1 MVFQGNQSVTK
12 KRVLGAASTNRSVA
26 GTINLVILAAVILW
40 SGCTMPPYDKAAI
53 EAKLQGDRKPAFH
66 ELAVG
71 GRTIFYAETGDPA
84 QPPVAFIHG
93 TPGSWMAFGGYLG
106 DDKLRRAAH
115 MIAVDR
121 PGFGRSG
128 YKQVVLSLREQAA
141 LLAPVL
147 REAFKGRR
155 AILVGHS
162 LGAPIAVRLTMDN
175 PDLVD
180 GLVLVSPSIDPA
192 LEKPRW
198 YNRVASWPFISW
210 AIPTKLALAN
220 EELMPLEGELSKMLP
235 LWQRVQVPVI
245 VIQGQKDRLV
255 SPASADFAER
265 ELGRR
270 AKIIRVPDAGHFIL
284 WQQPSIISDA
294 ILSLL
299 GQDRSRKI
307 S

>member
-1 MVFQGNQSVTK
+1 MFTK
-12 KRVLGAASTNRSVA
+12 KRVLGAVSPNRSEA
-26 GTINLVILAAVILW
+26 GAINLIIFAAVILW
-40 SGCTMPPYDKAAI
+40 SGCSMPPYDKAAI

-66 ELAVG
+66 ELAVD
-71 GRTIFYAETGDPA
+71 GRTIFYAETGDPD

-106 DDKLRRAAH
+106 DDCLRRAAH

-128 YKQVVLSLREQAA
+128 YKQVVPSLQEQAA
-141 LLAPVL
+141 MLAPVL
-147 REAFKGRR
+147 RDAFKGRR

-162 LGAPIAVRLTMDN
+162 LGAPIAVRLTMDY

-198 YNRVASWPFISW
+198 YNRVANWPFISW

-235 LWQRVQVPVI
+235 LWQRVRAPVI

-294 ILSLL
+294 VLSLL

>member
-1 MVFQGNQSVTK
+1 
-12 KRVLGAASTNRSVA
+12 
-26 GTINLVILAAVILW
+26 
-40 SGCTMPPYDKAAI
+40 MPPYDKATI

-66 ELAVG
+66 ELTVG

-93 TPGSWMAFGGYLG
+93 TPGSWMAFGAYLG

-115 MIAVDR
+115 MIAFNR

-128 YKQVVLSLREQAA
+128 YKQVMPSLQEQAA

-155 AILVGHS
+155 ATLVGHS

-180 GLVLVSPSIDPA
+180 GLVLVSPSIDPT

-198 YNRVASWPFISW
+198 YNRVASWPLISW

-235 LWQRVQVPVI
+235 LWQQVQVPVI
-245 VIQGQKDRLV
+245 VIQGQKDCLV

-284 WQQPSIISDA
+284 WQQPLIISDA

-299 GQDRSRKI
+299 SQDRSRKVCALPRHYGKKP
-307 S
+307 SMDGYTSGPT

>member
-1 MVFQGNQSVTK
+1 M
-12 KRVLGAASTNRSVA
+12 KRVLGAASTHRSVA
-26 GTINLVILAAVILW
+26 DTINLVILTAVIMW

-66 ELAVG
+66 ELTVG

-84 QPPVAFIHG
+84 RPPVAFIHG

-106 DDKLRRAAH
+106 DDNLRRTAH

-128 YKQVVLSLREQAA
+128 YKQVVPSLREQAA
-141 LLAPVL
+141 LLAPAL

-198 YNRVASWPFISW
+198 YNQVANWPLISW

-220 EELMPLEGELSKMLP
+220 EELMPLEGELSEMLP

-255 SPASADFAER
+255 SSASADFAER
-265 ELGRR
+265 ELDRR
-270 AKIIRVPDAGHFIL
+270 AKIIRVPDAGHVIL

-294 ILSLL
+294 VLSLL
-299 GQDRSRKI
+299 GQDLSRKI

>member
-1 MVFQGNQSVTK
+1 
-12 KRVLGAASTNRSVA
+12 
-26 GTINLVILAAVILW
+26 
-40 SGCTMPPYDKAAI
+40 MPPYDKAAI
-53 EAKLQGDRKPAFH
+53 EANLQGEHKPTFH

-71 GRTIFYAETGDPA
+71 DRTIFYAETGDPA

-106 DDKLRRAAH
+106 EDKLCRAAH

-121 PGFGRSG
+121 PGFGHSG
-128 YKQVVLSLREQAA
+128 YKQVVPSLREQAA
-141 LLAPVL
+141 MLAQVL
-147 REAFKGRR
+147 RDAFKGRR

-162 LGAPIAVRLTMDN
+162 LGAPIAVRLTMDH

-180 GLVLVSPSIDPA
+180 GLVLVSPSIDPV

-235 LWQRVQVPVI
+235 LWQCVQVPVI
-245 VIQGQKDRLV
+245 VIQGQKDCLV

-270 AKIIRVPDAGHFIL
+270 AEIIRVPDAGHFIL
-284 WQQPSIISDA
+284 WRQPSIISDA
-294 ILSLL
+294 VLSLL

>member
-1 MVFQGNQSVTK
+1 MFTDI
-12 KRVLGAASTNRSVA
+12 RVIDAASTNRSVA
-26 GTINLVILAAVILW
+26 GTIRLVILAAVILL
-40 SGCTMPPYDKAAI
+40 SGCSMPPYDKTAI

-66 ELAVG
+66 ELAVDN
-71 GRTIFYAETGDPA
+71 RKIFYAETGDPA

-128 YKQVVLSLREQAA
+128 YKQVLPSLQAQAA

-147 REAFKGRR
+147 RDAFKGRR

-162 LGAPIAVRLTMDN
+162 LGAPIAVRLTMDY

-198 YNRVASWPFISW
+198 YNRVASWPLINW
-210 AIPTKLALAN
+210 AIPTKLTLAN
-220 EELMPLEGELSKMLP
+220 EELMPLAGELSQMLP
-235 LWQRVQVPVI
+235 LWKRVQVPVI
-245 VIQGQKDRLV
+245 VIQGQKDCLV

-270 AKIIRVPDAGHFIL
+270 ATIMRVPDAGHFIL

-294 ILSLL
+294 IFTLL
-299 GQDRSRKI
+299 GQDRGHKI

>member
-1 MVFQGNQSVTK
+1 M
-12 KRVLGAASTNRSVA
+12 
-26 GTINLVILAAVILW
+26 AAVILW

-66 ELAVG
+66 ELSVG
-71 GRTIFYAETGDPA
+71 GRTIFYAESGDPA

-106 DDKLRRAAH
+106 DDNLRRAARL
-115 MIAVDR
+115 IAVDR

-128 YKQVVLSLREQAA
+128 YKQVLPSLQEQAA
-141 LLAPVL
+141 LLAQVL
-147 REAFKGRR
+147 RDAFKGRG

-198 YNRVASWPFISW
+198 YNQVANWPLISW

-220 EELMPLEGELSKMLP
+220 EELMPLEAELSKMLP

-265 ELGRR
+265 ELGHR

-294 ILSLL
+294 VLSLL
-299 GQDRSRKI
+299 GQGRSRNI